1 MIRWLLCCALL
12 LTAVGAR
19 AQEPSA
25 PDDANTARPPVSAE
39 FVDLFSAYCLKRF
52 PDDTSLAAQAVGDG
66 HRALSPAEVGSF
78 LHVDPGLG
86 WMIAGHETSYVLTVQ
101 VPPFHACAVRRY
113 SETLLDSAPFI
124 AAARAFAASE
134 GHKLAPPLARD
145 RPIGNGI
152 VSSGL
157 YFQELDGDGKPLSE
171 AFMFFAV
178 RYPAVARAD
187 GAPSKPFWEIR
198 FVRQIH
204 IPNSI

>member
-1 MIRWLLCCALL
+1 MNRLFLCCALL
-12 LTAVGAR
+12 LITADAR
-19 AQEPSA
+19 AQDGAQQQA
-25 PDDANTARPPVSAE
+25 PAAPVSAE
-39 FVDLFSAYCLKRF
+39 FVDLFSSYCLGPF
-52 PDDTSLAAQAVGDG
+52 PDDAALSARAAGDG
-66 HRALSPAEVGSF
+66 HRALSGAEVSSF
-78 LHVDPGLG
+78 LHSDPGTG
-86 WMIAGHETSYVLTVQ
+86 WMIAGRETSYVLTDQ
-101 VPPFHACAVRRY
+101 HPPYHTCAVRRY
-113 SETLLDSAPFI
+113 SEAPLDGAPFI
-124 AAARAFAASE
+124 AAIESFAALA
-134 GHKLAPPLARD
+134 GRKLAPPLMRE

-157 YFQELDGDGKPLSE
+157 YFEELDDHDKPVNE